1 MSAPLSARCDEESVP
16 YILFMMKILAL
27 ERPVPGVGNSSFPE
41 ELLRDEAE
49 KVWQLYESG
58 VLREIGFRADRR
70 EAVLTLECGGPD
82 EAQRWLAE
90 LPLVRAELIRFEVI
104 PLIPYPGFKR
114 LFGRDTKTENSDV
127 AGDPVS

>member
-1 MSAPLSARCDEESVP
+1 MFPPREEESVL

-27 ERPVPGVGNSSFPE
+27 ERSIPGVSHSSFTE

-49 KVWQLYESG
+49 KVWQLYEAG

-82 EAQRWLAE
+82 EALRQLAE
-90 LPLVRAELIRFEVI
+90 LPLVRAGLIRFEVI

-114 LFGRDTKTENSDV
+114 LFGRAAKDDSD
-127 AGDPVS
+127 AGVDPLS

>member
-1 MSAPLSARCDEESVP
+1 
-16 YILFMMKILAL
+16 MKILAL
-27 ERPVPGVGNSSFPE
+27 ERSVPGVSNSSFPE

-49 KVWQLYESG
+49 QVWQLYESG

-82 EAQRWLAE
+82 EAQRRLAE
-90 LPLVRAELIRFEVI
+90 LPLVRAGLIRFEVI

-114 LFGRDTKTENSDV
+114 LFRGETKMDDSNA
-127 AGDPVS
+127 AGDPLS